1 MGWGSPCW
9 QGGEQASALALGSQM
24 EQLSLPSRSWLH
36 RSCGSGQQSPDSL
49 FFQPA
54 RTSMLVSPVML
65 RNNCSHKSTPNAEAR
80 YASALMMDAG
90 VFRAMQ
96 TAERAGWGH
105 AYASVMKINPG
116 SHSSSWNCK
125 IAGLVHA
132 AAGGFCGFLKVCD
145 SQPAWRCLQTVYCRR
160 NHTTCSIPFPA
171 MVSDAQHGSPSCNSR
186 WW

>member
-90 VFRAMQ
+90 GLQSHANCREGRVGARLCLGDENQSRKSLLVVELQNRWLGSCGSRGILWLPESMRLTTSMEMLTDRVLPTQPYNLQHSFSSNG
-96 TAERAGWGH
+96 ERC
-105 AYASVMKINPG
+105 S
-116 SHSSSWNCK
+116 
-125 IAGLVHA
+125 
-132 AAGGFCGFLKVCD
+132 
-145 SQPAWRCLQTVYCRR
+145 AW
-160 NHTTCSIPFPA
+160 
-171 MVSDAQHGSPSCNSR
+171 
-186 WW
+186 